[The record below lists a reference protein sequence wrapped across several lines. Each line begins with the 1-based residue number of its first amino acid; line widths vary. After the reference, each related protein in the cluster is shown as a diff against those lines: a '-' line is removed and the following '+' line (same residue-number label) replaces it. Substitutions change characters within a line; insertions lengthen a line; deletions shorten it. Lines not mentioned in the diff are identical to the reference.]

1 MEDEF
6 FMVNVNE
13 AAPLCPMAEEHF
25 CLCISQ
31 NSFALAD

>member
-25 CLCISQ
+25 LLVY
-31 NSFALAD
+31 FTK